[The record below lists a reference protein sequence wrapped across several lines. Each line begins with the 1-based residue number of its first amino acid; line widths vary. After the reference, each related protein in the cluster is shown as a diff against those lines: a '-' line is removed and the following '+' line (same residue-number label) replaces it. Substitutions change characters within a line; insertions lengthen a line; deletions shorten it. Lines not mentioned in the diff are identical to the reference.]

1 MNIMRKL
8 NTLLRAG
15 VRESAEIV
23 TDANAVRIY
32 RQEVVDAEALLARR
46 RTALAAMIATRKDL
60 ERETASAR
68 ERIRTR
74 EAQVARLSPDERTDQ
89 LLQLAA
95 RDIAA
100 TEALLQELQRRHLA
114 VAEKISGE
122 EFTLRRLLAEIREHR
137 RELKTLEAQL
147 SSCRT
152 IRRPEYGN
160 TIAAHLAT
168 LRETRAYLNGTVDTN
183 DQTEASMAEAMERVD
198 GDPVERELASL
209 DRDDASVRV
218 EEVLS
223 RLRGMPCPA

>member
-1 MNIMRKL
+1 MRKL

-15 VRESAEIV
+15 VRESAEVI

-46 RTALAAMIATRKDL
+46 RTALAAMIATRRDL

-68 ERIRTR
+68 ERIRGR
-74 EAQVARLSPDERTDQ
+74 EAQVARLSAEERTDE

-100 TEALLQELQRRHLA
+100 TEALLADLQRRQLS
-114 VAEKISGE
+114 VSDKISTE
-122 EFTLRRLLAEIREHR
+122 ELTLRRMLTEIREHR
-137 RELKTLEAQL
+137 RELKILEAQL
-147 SSCRT
+147 SSGGAAPRT
-152 IRRPEYGN
+152 DYGN

-168 LRETRAYLNGTVDTN
+168 LRETRAHLNGTVDAN
-183 DQTEASMAEAMERVD
+183 DQSEASMAEAMERVD

-209 DRDDASVRV
+209 GRDDASLRMAG
-218 EEVLS
+218 VLA
-223 RLRGMPCPA
+223 RLRGMPSPA